1 MMLHNAIQYVI
12 LPMMS
17 ISMLLISIRVFKGP
31 RLMDKVIAL
40 DLLMIVSIGT
50 LSAYAILHDKEVFV
64 EISLILA
71 LIAFLGTVAFTYY
84 YVKGESKG
92 DKFDER

>member
-1 MMLHNAIQYVI
+1 MMLHNAIQYFI

-17 ISMLLISIRVFKGP
+17 LSMLLISIRVFKGP

-50 LSAYAILHDKEVFV
+50 LSAYAILHESEVFV